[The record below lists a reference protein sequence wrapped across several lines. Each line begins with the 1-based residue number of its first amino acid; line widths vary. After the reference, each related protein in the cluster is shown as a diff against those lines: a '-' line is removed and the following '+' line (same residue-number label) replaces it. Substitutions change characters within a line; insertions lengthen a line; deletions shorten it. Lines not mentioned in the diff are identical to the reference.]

1 MANQK
6 IVITGAA
13 GLVGQNLIIQ
23 LKAAGFKNIV
33 GIDKHVHNSKTLCQ
47 LHPDIQVVTAD
58 ISKEGE
64 WSNCL
69 ADADVAV
76 MLHAQIGAKDSK
88 PFLDN
93 NITATRVMLQQ
104 IKHHHI
110 PYVIHTSS
118 SVVESV
124 ACDEY
129 TNTKKLQE
137 QLVLDSGVDYCILRP
152 TLMFGWFDRKH
163 LGWLSRFMQR
173 MPVFPIPSDGKFMR
187 QPLYAND
194 FCKIITACVQLR
206 PSRQIYN
213 ITGREKIYYIDMI
226 KKIKQSTGA
235 KTWVLTIPYWL
246 FWVLLKVYAVF
257 SSDPPFTVE
266 QLKALT
272 AGDEFELI
280 EWWKIFGVSPT
291 PLDKAIH
298 ETFTD
303 PTYANIVLEF

>member
-1 MANQK
+1 MTNKK
-6 IVITGAA
+6 IVVTGAA

-23 LKAAGFKNIV
+23 LKEAGFKSIV
-33 GIDKHVHNSKTLCQ
+33 GIDKHVNNSKILRQ
-47 LHPDIQVVTAD
+47 LHPDIQVIIAD
-58 ISKEGE
+58 IAQAGGWAEA
-64 WSNCL
+64 L
-69 ADADVAV
+69 AGADIAI

-88 PFLDN
+88 LFLDN
-93 NITATRVMLQQ
+93 NVTATRVMLQQ
-104 IKHHHI
+104 IKQHRI
-110 PYVIHTSS
+110 PYVIHVSS

-124 ACDEY
+124 AKDEY

-137 QLVLDSGVDYCILRP
+137 QLVVDSAVDYCILRP

-173 MPVFPIPSDGKFMR
+173 IPVFPIPRDGKFMR
-187 QPLYAND
+187 QPLYARD
-194 FCKIITACVQLR
+194 FCKIITSCVTLC

-213 ITGREKIYYIDMI
+213 ITGQEKIYYIDMI
-226 KKIKQSTGA
+226 KKIKQAIGA
-235 KTWVLTIPYWL
+235 KTLVLTIPYWL
-246 FWVLLKVYAVF
+246 FWLLLKVYAMF

-280 EWWKIFGVSPT
+280 EWWKIFNITPT
-291 PLDKAIH
+291 SLHDAIH

-303 PTYANIVLEF
+303 PTYSKIVLEF